1 MKTIKILCAI
11 GITSLLLVGCNKEEL
26 PVPSNPVQT
35 DAKPQIRGMASV
47 KGAGDNGNTLLGN
60 PSSATTSTTN
70 YNNYLMETSY
80 YSLSYSRDR
89 GIPNWVSWHID
100 TDDLGTTPRQ
110 DDFRSNTTLPTGWY
124 RVSSSSYSGS
134 GFDRGHYCPSADRT
148 SSITANSATFLMT
161 NMMPQAPNN
170 NQQTWNSLE
179 SYTRSLVTSSGKEV
193 YVVCGSYG
201 KGGTGSNGGVTTS
214 IDNGKVTVP
223 NRTWKV
229 IVVLDRGTNDLSRI
243 STSTRVIAV
252 DMPNSNSISS
262 DWRTYRTT
270 VDAIE
275 TATGYNLLTAISTAT
290 QSTLEAR
297 RDIL

>member
-1 MKTIKILCAI
+1 M
-11 GITSLLLVGCNKEEL
+11 
-26 PVPSNPVQT
+26 
-35 DAKPQIRGMASV
+35 GMASLLFV
-47 KGAGDNGNTLLGN
+47 GCSKDELPTPSNSTDTAPKTRAMASVQGSGDNGNSLLGN
-60 PSSATTSTTN
+60 PSAATTSTTN
-70 YNNYLMETSY
+70 YNNYLMETTY
-80 YSLSYSRDR
+80 YSSSYSRDR

-110 DDFRSNTTLPTGWY
+110 DDFRSNTTLPSGWY
-124 RVSSSSYSGS
+124 RVLSSSYSGS

-148 SSITANSATFLMT
+148 SSVAANSATFLMT

-193 YVVCGSYG
+193 YVVCGAYG
-201 KGGTGSNGGVTTS
+201 QGGTGSNGGVTTT

-223 NRTWKV
+223 NRTWKI
-229 IVVLDRGTNDLSRI
+229 IVVLDKGTNDLSRI
-243 STSTRVIAV
+243 SSSTRVIAV
-252 DMPNSNSISS
+252 DMPNTNSINT

-275 TATGYNLLTAISTAT
+275 TATGYNLLSALSTT
-290 QSTLEAR
+290 IQNTIEAR
-297 RDIL
+297 IDNL